1 MQPQMALQFQ
11 NQIPVPQMQLYQS
24 QQEYAAQTLRQVTEQ
39 SQLVNQSIQ
48 AGSSSQQQR
57 EVDINLQQ
65 LFSSPEAIQSLLNDR
80 ERLTNLLEH
89 NPKLMQMLQVK
100 LEEVLNNKQ

>member
-11 NQIPVPQMQLYQS
+11 NQLPVPQIQFYQS
-24 QQEYAAQTLRQVTEQ
+24 QQELAAQAMRQAGEQ

-57 EVDINLQQ
+57 EQDINLQQ
-65 LFSSPEAIQSLLNDR
+65 LFSSPEAIQVN
-80 ERLTNLLEH
+80 
-89 NPKLMQMLQVK
+89 
-100 LEEVLNNKQ
+100 